1 MPEAGTKK
9 KIPNRETRKA
19 ELEHPTGE
27 LSWSSHRSQ
36 QVIELKQC
44 LHTRNCSSSICELK
58 ETCISGSCTIGQ
70 ITQNL
75 YWSSLG
81 IFFSCLSRNFSLCF
95 QKHLWWFSY
104 LSSYS
109 DLRLKLGQLF
119 LVHSVMSKE
128 QEQVQLNHQN
138 SNKKKS
144 QPIFRAL
151 SEVQSGFFKL
161 LEYHPKQCVKQTQ
174 IHRALRPNHLSGP
187 AVGRTHI

>member
-138 SNKKKS
+138 SNKKKVTAHFQS
-144 QPIFRAL
+144 TLRSAEWIFQTSRI
-151 SEVQSGFFKL
+151 S
-161 LEYHPKQCVKQTQ
+161 PKIMC
-174 IHRALRPNHLSGP
+174 
-187 AVGRTHI
+187 